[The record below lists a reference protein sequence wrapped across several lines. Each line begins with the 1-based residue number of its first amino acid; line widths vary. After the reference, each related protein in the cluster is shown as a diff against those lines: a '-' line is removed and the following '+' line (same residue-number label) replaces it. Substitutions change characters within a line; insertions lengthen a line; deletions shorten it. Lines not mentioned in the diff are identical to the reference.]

1 MKSMTVMAQVK
12 ELERVLA
19 FLRQELA
26 PYECSAKTMF
36 QLELVVE
43 ELFVNIASYAYTES
57 GGEVEVGCEVSGETP
72 GITIR
77 FADRGRPF
85 DPLARADAET
95 TPEALENRVGGLGI
109 LLVKK
114 TMDEVAYAYEDGA
127 NVLTVKKYLP

>member
-1 MKSMTVMAQVK
+1 MKSITVMARVE

-26 PYECSAKTMF
+26 PYECSAKTAL

-43 ELFVNIASYAYTES
+43 ELFVNIASYAYAET
-57 GGEVEVGCEVSGETP
+57 GEVEVGCAVSDDP
-72 GITIR
+72 QSITIR
-77 FADRGRPF
+77 LADRGRPF

-95 TPEALENRVGGLGI
+95 TPEALESRVGGLGI

-127 NVLTVKKYLP
+127 NVLTVKKHLP

>member
-1 MKSMTVMAQVK
+1 MKSITVMARVE

-26 PYECSAKTMF
+26 PYECSAKTAF

-43 ELFVNIASYAYTES
+43 ELFVNIASYAYAET
-57 GGEVEVGCEVSGETP
+57 GEVEVGCAVSDDP
-72 GITIR
+72 QRITIR
-77 FADRGRPF
+77 LADRGRPF

-95 TPEALENRVGGLGI
+95 TPEALESRVGGLGI

>member
-1 MKSMTVMAQVK
+1 MKSMTVMAQVE

-19 FLRQELA
+19 FLREELE

-43 ELFVNIASYAYTES
+43 ELFVNIASYAYADT
-57 GGEVEVGCEVSGETP
+57 GEVEIGCEVSGETP